1 MLTQRIDAALNAIAA
16 CKVRTPL
23 LADCYRPGT
32 PERIALEGLLVALE
46 TVDAAL
52 LRRDAEPPTTLSF
65 S

>member
-16 CKVRTPL
+16 CKVKAPL

-32 PERIALEGLLVALE
+32 PERIALEGLLAALE

-52 LRRDAEPPTTLSF
+52 LRPDAQAPASAAF
-65 S
+65 G

>member
-1 MLTQRIDAALNAIAA
+1 MFTQRIDAALDAIAA
-16 CKVRTPL
+16 CKVKAPL

-52 LRRDAEPPTTLSF
+52 MRRDAEAPSAATA
-65 S
+65 

>member
-52 LRRDAEPPTTLSF
+52 LRRDAQPPITTAF

>member
-1 MLTQRIDAALNAIAA
+1 MLTQRIDAALDAIAA
-16 CKVRTPL
+16 CKTRTPL

-52 LRRDAEPPTTLSF
+52 LRRDAEAPTAAYG
-65 S
+65 